1 MKIKKGDK
9 VMVRIGKDKG
19 KTGIVLETFREAG
32 KVLVEGVNM
41 KTFHIK
47 AKSETVKGFKQV
59 KSAPMQAAN
68 VSLVDTDGKVTRVG
82 YKLENG
88 KMVRIAKKS
97 DKII

>member
-9 VMVRIGKDKG
+9 VIVRIGKDKG
-19 KTGIVLETFREAG
+19 KTGTVLETFRDTG

-82 YKLENG
+82 YKSENG

-97 DKII
+97 GTVI